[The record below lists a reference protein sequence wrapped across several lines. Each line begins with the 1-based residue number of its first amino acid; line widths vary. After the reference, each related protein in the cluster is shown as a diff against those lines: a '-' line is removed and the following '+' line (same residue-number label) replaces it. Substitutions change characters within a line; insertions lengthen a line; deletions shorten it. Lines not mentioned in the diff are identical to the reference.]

1 MTVGQSVLPVA
12 GGGYAKTKPAYLPL
26 APGHRYVV
34 GTVPDADYGD
44 GGWVWFATPADTDPA
59 GAEQRWATAVARQ
72 AAPHPDPA
80 CTTTTEATP

>member
-1 MTVGQSVLPVA
+1 MA

-26 APGHRYVV
+26 EPGHRYVL

-80 CTTTTEATP
+80 CTDTTTTETTP